1 MAKYS
6 TLGTYS
12 FTDQGDAAHDIRGS
26 HVYGRDHEKL
36 GKIDDVIFDEGTGS
50 IAYTVIETGGWLSSK
65 KFVVPAQAIRPAAGD
80 PDEYRVDLTKE
91 QIESFPPYNSDDV
104 NSDERWADYE
114 NRYRSKWET
123 GPVMHRAETDRNI
136 TPTTQQMTQGTGSTG
151 PMNWERGTE
160 PLRADEVSDREE
172 INERARDL
180 STRIVPPGADVVEI
194 DNTATGI
201 GARWL
206 NFEARLRD
214 RRKQALDASI
224 ERAKQ
229 EDLERDVSG
238 RDLKRRAG

>member
-26 HVYGRDHEKL
+26 HVYGNDHEKL
-36 GKIDDVIFDEGTGS
+36 GKIDDVIFDENAGS
-50 IAYTVIETGGWLSSK
+50 IAYVVIDTGGWLSSK
-65 KFVVPAQAIRPAAGD
+65 KFVVPARAIRPAAD
-80 PDEYRVDLTKE
+80 DSDEYRVDLTKE
-91 QIESFPPYNSDDV
+91 QIESFPPYSSDDV

-114 NRYRSKWET
+114 DRYRSKWET

-136 TPTTQQMTQGTGSTG
+136 TPTTQQMTQGPGSTG
-151 PMNWERGTE
+151 PLNWERGTE
-160 PLRADEVSDREE
+160 AERNAEGTNREE
-172 INERARDL
+172 INERAYGL
-180 STRIVPPGADVVEI
+180 STRIVPPAADVVEME
-194 DNTATGI
+194 NNATGL

-214 RRKQALDASI
+214 RRKKGLDASI

-229 EDLERDVSG
+229 ADSETDRDF
-238 RDLKRRAG
+238 KRRAS